1 MIGLLTF
8 PWQQVVVRF
17 LNFQQ
22 KIQNRKDAY
31 QSFPFQ
37 TTASTNYNLHINYAI
52 SYFGEREKFLSEIRR
67 FVSLSFLLGA
77 NLMLIGVSCV
87 Q

>member
-8 PWQQVVVRF
+8 PWQQVVVRL

-22 KIQNRKDAY
+22 KIQNKKDAY

-37 TTASTNYNLHINYAI
+37 TTAQKL
-52 SYFGEREKFLSEIRR
+52 
-67 FVSLSFLLGA
+67 
-77 NLMLIGVSCV
+77 
-87 Q
+87 